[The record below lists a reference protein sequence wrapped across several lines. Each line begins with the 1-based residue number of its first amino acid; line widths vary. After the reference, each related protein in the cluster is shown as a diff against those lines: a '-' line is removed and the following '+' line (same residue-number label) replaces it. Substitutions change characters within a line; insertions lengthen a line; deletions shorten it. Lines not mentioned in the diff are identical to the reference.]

1 MPVTFKAGRAGTAT
15 IGSATIPI
23 TKWNCKYNVGIEET
37 TSSSDYDDATQRTYR
52 SQIDTVDDAEG
63 SIEFNF
69 DAGGT
74 SSALIAQLRT
84 GPVQIALNTD
94 KTTLYMS
101 FKAFLSDVDMTLETV
116 TKITGSASFKSTGI
130 ITLPS

>member
-1 MPVTFKAGRAGTAT
+1 MPVTFKAGRAGTASVGGVT
-15 IGSATIPI
+15 VPI

-37 TSSSDYDDATQRTYR
+37 TSSSDYDTGTSRTYR

-74 SSALIAQLRT
+74 TSSLVALLRT
-84 GPVQIALNTD
+84 GPVAIVLKTD
-94 KTTLYMS
+94 QTTTYMS
-101 FKAFLSDVDMTLETV
+101 FQAYLSDIDMTLETV
-116 TKITGSASFKSTGI
+116 TKITGSASFKSTGV
-130 ITLPS
+130 ITLPA